1 MKSTSK
7 KKRLLPGFGLSMGVT
22 IFYLTLI
29 VLIPLSTLFLKTSLM
44 SFAAFWDTIIS
55 PRTLAA
61 LRLSF
66 GAAFVAALIS
76 APFGFLTAWVLTRYS
91 FPGRAII
98 NALIDLPFALP
109 TAIAGIALATI
120 YSSNGWIGKV
130 LYPLGLKTAYSQTGI
145 TLALIFI
152 GFPFVVRT
160 VGPVL
165 EDLDPAIEAAA
176 SSLGAGRWQTFRRVI
191 FPSLLPPLSAGFTM
205 AFARAIGE
213 YGSVVFIAG
222 NMPMKTE
229 IAPLLI
235 MTKLEQYDYAGA
247 TAIALVM
254 LVTSFALFFV
264 INSLQAWGARKVG
277 VET

>member
-1 MKSTSK
+1 MTQVTK
-7 KKRLLPGFGLSMGVT
+7 KKRLLPGFGLSLGITV
-22 IFYLTLI
+22 FYLTVI
-29 VLIPLSTLFLKTSLM
+29 VLIPLSMIFLKTSSM
-44 SFAAFWDTIIS
+44 SFAAFWETITS

-66 GAAFVAALIS
+66 GAAFIAALIS
-76 APFGFLTAWVLTRYS
+76 APFGFLTAWVLTRYR
-91 FPGRAII
+91 FPGRAVID
-98 NALIDLPFALP
+98 ALIDLPFALP
-109 TAIAGIALATI
+109 TAVAGIALATI
-120 YSSNGWIGKV
+120 YSSNGWIGRF
-130 LYPLGLKTAYSQTGI
+130 LYPLGLETAYSQTGI

-191 FPSLLPPLSAGFTM
+191 FPSLLPALSAGFTM

-213 YGSVVFIAG
+213 YGSVIFIAG

-235 MTKLEQYDYAGA
+235 MTKLEQYDYTGA

-254 LVTSFALFFV
+254 LVASFALFFA
-264 INSLQAWGARKVG
+264 INSLQAWGARRVG
-277 VET
+277 IEI